1 MGKKAYIQAMKF
13 RFLLPILVLFAGSNL
28 RGQVAGGTAASPH
41 KKILM
46 VVTSTSL
53 INSTGKATGTWLE
66 EFAAPYYA
74 FVDAGVEVTI
84 ASPKGGKGPVD
95 PRSEKA
101 GGDVVKR
108 FNKDQAAQNRL
119 NNTVKL
125 SEIKVQD
132 YDAVFYP
139 GGHGPMWDLPEDSLS
154 IHLIQTFY
162 YAGKPVAL
170 VCHAP
175 AALKNVKDKNG
186 APLVKGK
193 QVTGYSNSE
202 ETIGRTTDAAP
213 FLLEDM
219 LKEKGAVYTKAK
231 NWQPYT
237 VADGPLITGQNPAS
251 AAPAAEKVL
260 TALKAQAAGK

>member
-1 MGKKAYIQAMKF
+1 M
-13 RFLLPILVLFAGSNL
+13 
-28 RGQVAGGTAASPH
+28 
-41 KKILM
+41 
-46 VVTSTSL
+46 
-53 INSTGKATGTWLE
+53 
-66 EFAAPYYA
+66 
-74 FVDAGVEVTI
+74 
-84 ASPKGGKGPVD
+84 
-95 PRSEKA
+95 
-101 GGDVVKR
+101 
-108 FNKDQAAQNRL
+108 
-119 NNTVKL
+119 
-125 SEIKVQD
+125 
-132 YDAVFYP
+132 
-139 GGHGPMWDLPEDSLS
+139 
-154 IHLIQTFY
+154 
-162 YAGKPVAL
+162 
-170 VCHAP
+170 
-175 AALKNVKDKNG
+175 KDKNG